1 MRRPSG
7 RLWRHPDFL
16 KLWTGQSIS
25 ELGSQ
30 VSGLAIPLLAAISLH
45 ATPFQ
50 FSLLGVMGFLP
61 FILFALPAGV
71 WVDRLRRRYILIVG
85 DAARAVLLAII
96 PVLWALGELQV
107 WHLLILEF
115 LIGVFTVFF
124 DVAYQS
130 YLPALI
136 EREDLI
142 DGNSKLQLTASVA
155 SVSGPPMAA
164 ALMAAIGAANAIL
177 ADCASFVAST
187 FFMVSMRH
195 REEPPKPEPGQKHP
209 KMWPQVKEGLNWV
222 VRHPWLRPIA
232 MCTGTSNFFSTLSN
246 AILILYMARTLGLS
260 KFEIAFVYVASP
272 VGSMIA
278 GLTTNRVSRGIGV
291 GPTILATISV
301 SSIAG
306 LMYPLAPQSFPLPL
320 LMVGGALF
328 GFGAIAYNITQ
339 VSLRQAITPERL
351 QGRMNAAMRWV
362 VWGTIPLGTLLGG
375 GLATWFGLRTA
386 LWVGGIGNTLAIL
399 PIALSSVLKV
409 QEMPEPVQEPTPA
422 QAEFDG
428 GVIEPHP
435 IPTTP
440 NPAGADA

>member
-7 RLWRHPDFL
+7 GLWRHSDFL

-30 VSGLAIPLLAAISLH
+30 VSGLAIPLLAALSLH
-45 ATPFQ
+45 ASPFQ
-50 FSLLGVMGFLP
+50 FSLLGVLGFLP

-85 DAARAVLLAII
+85 DAARAVLLAMI
-96 PVLWALGELQV
+96 PILWALGELQV

-136 EREDLI
+136 DREDLI
-142 DGNSKLQLTASVA
+142 DGNSKLQVTASAA
-155 SVSGPPMAA
+155 SISGPPLAA

-177 ADCASFVAST
+177 ADCGSFVVST
-187 FFMVSMRH
+187 VFMISMRH
-195 REEPPKPEPGQKHP
+195 REEPPQPEPGQKHP

-260 KFEIAFVYVASP
+260 KFEIAFVYVAAP
-272 VGSMIA
+272 VGSILA
-278 GLTTNRVSRGIGV
+278 GLITNRVNRRIGV
-291 GPTILATISV
+291 GPTILATISI

>member
-1 MRRPSG
+1 MRSLWPHG
-7 RLWRHPDFL
+7 GLWRHGDFL
-16 KLWTGQSIS
+16 RLWTGETIS
-25 ELGSQ
+25 QFGSQ
-30 VSGLAIPLLAAISLH
+30 ISQLAIPFTAILVLDATAFEVAAL
-45 ATPFQ
+45 TT
-50 FSLLGVMGFLP
+50 VEFLP
-61 FILFALPAGV
+61 FIIFTLPAGV
-71 WVDRLRRRYILIVG
+71 WVDRMRRRPILIAGDVVRALLLGSIPIAYVLDALTLGQLFVVG
-85 DAARAVLLAII
+85 
-96 PVLWALGELQV
+96 
-107 WHLLILEF
+107 F
-115 LIGVFTVFF
+115 LFGICTVFF

-187 FFMVSMRH
+187 VFMVSMRH

-272 VGSMIA
+272 VGSMLA
-278 GLTTNRVSRGIGV
+278 GLTTNRVSRRIGV

-362 VWGTIPLGTLLGG
+362 VWGRSRSARCSAAVSRPGSACAPRSG
-375 GLATWFGLRTA
+375 
-386 LWVGGIGNTLAIL
+386 WVGSGTRSRSFPL
-399 PIALSSVLKV
+399 PSAPS
-409 QEMPEPVQEPTPA
+409 
-422 QAEFDG
+422 
-428 GVIEPHP
+428 
-435 IPTTP
+435 
-440 NPAGADA
+440 

>member
-7 RLWRHPDFL
+7 RLWRHSDFL
-16 KLWTGQSIS
+16 KLWTGQTVS

-30 VSGLAIPLLAAISLH
+30 VSGLAIPLLAALSLH
-45 ATPFQ
+45 ASPLQ

-71 WVDRLRRRYILIVG
+71 WVDRLHRRYILIVG

-96 PVLWALGELQV
+96 PILWALGELQV
-107 WHLLILEF
+107 WHLLVLEF
-115 LIGVFTVFF
+115 LIGVCTVFF

-136 EREDLI
+136 KREDLI

-164 ALMAAIGAANAIL
+164 GLMAAIGAANAIL
-177 ADCASFVAST
+177 ADCASFVIST
-187 FFMVSMRH
+187 VFMISMRH
-195 REEPPKPEPGQKHP
+195 RETPPRPEPGQMRP

-222 VRHPWLRPIA
+222 ARHPWLRSIA

-246 AILILYMARTLGLS
+246 AILILYMARTLELS
-260 KFEIAFVYVASP
+260 KFEIAIVFVAAP
-272 VGSMIA
+272 IGSIVA
-278 GLTTNRVSRGIGV
+278 GLTTNRVNRWIGV

-301 SSIAG
+301 SSVAG
-306 LMYPLAPQSFPLPL
+306 LCYPLAPQSFPMPL
-320 LMVGGALF
+320 IMAGGALF
-328 GFGAIAYNITQ
+328 GFGAVAYNITQ

-351 QGRMNAAMRWV
+351 QGRMNAAMRWI

-375 GLATWFGLRTA
+375 AIATWFSLRTA
-386 LWVGGIGNTLAIL
+386 LWVGGLGNTLAIL

-409 QEMPEPVQEPTPA
+409 RDMPEPVQEPTPA

-428 GVIEPHP
+428 GVVEPHP
-435 IPTTP
+435 IPSTP
-440 NPAGADA
+440 TPAAADA

>member
-1 MRRPSG
+1 MRRPTG
-7 RLWRHPDFL
+7 ALWRHPDFL

-30 VSGLAIPLLAAISLH
+30 VSGLAIPLLAALSLH
-45 ATPFQ
+45 ASPFQ
-50 FSLLGVMGFLP
+50 FSLLGVLGFLP

-71 WVDRLRRRYILIVG
+71 WVDRLRRRYILIAG

-96 PVLWALGELQV
+96 PILWALGELQV

-115 LIGVFTVFF
+115 LIGIFTVFF

-136 EREDLI
+136 DREDLI
-142 DGNSKLQLTASVA
+142 DGNSKVQLTASVA

-187 FFMVSMRH
+187 FFMISMRH
-195 REEPPKPEPGQKHP
+195 RETPPQPEPGKKHP

-222 VRHPWLRPIA
+222 LRHPWLRPIA

-272 VGSMIA
+272 VGSMVA
-278 GLTTNRVSRGIGV
+278 GLTTNRISRRIGV

-301 SSIAG
+301 SSVAG
-306 LMYPLAPQSFPLPL
+306 LMYPLAPQAFPLPV
-320 LMVGGALF
+320 LMIGGALF

-375 GLATWFGLRTA
+375 GLATWFSLRTA

-409 QEMPEPVQEPTPA
+409 REMPEPVQEPTPA
-422 QAEFDG
+422 QAEFEG
-428 GVIEPHP
+428 GVIEQHP
-435 IPTTP
+435 LPS
-440 NPAGADA
+440 PAPPAAADA

>member
-30 VSGLAIPLLAAISLH
+30 VSGLAIPLLAALSLH
-45 ATPFQ
+45 ASAFQ
-50 FSLLGVMGFLP
+50 FSLLGVLGFLP

-85 DAARAVLLAII
+85 DAARAVLLAMI
-96 PVLWALGELQV
+96 PILWALGELQV

-136 EREDLI
+136 DREDLI
-142 DGNSKLQLTASVA
+142 DGNSKLQVTASAA
-155 SVSGPPMAA
+155 SISGPPLAA

-177 ADCASFVAST
+177 ADCASFVVST
-187 FFMVSMRH
+187 VFMISMRH
-195 REEPPKPEPGQKHP
+195 REEPPQPEPGQKHP

-260 KFEIAFVYVASP
+260 KFEIAFVYVAAP
-272 VGSMIA
+272 VGSILA
-278 GLTTNRVSRGIGV
+278 GLITNRVNRRIGV
-291 GPTILATISV
+291 GPTILATISI

-375 GLATWFGLRTA
+375 GLATWFSLRTA
-386 LWVGGIGNTLAIL
+386 LWVGGLGNTLAIL

-409 QEMPEPVQEPTPA
+409 HEMPEPVHEPTPA
-422 QAEFDG
+422 QAELEG
-428 GVIEPHP
+428 GVLEPHP
-435 IPTTP
+435 LPTIPA
-440 NPAGADA
+440 PAGADA